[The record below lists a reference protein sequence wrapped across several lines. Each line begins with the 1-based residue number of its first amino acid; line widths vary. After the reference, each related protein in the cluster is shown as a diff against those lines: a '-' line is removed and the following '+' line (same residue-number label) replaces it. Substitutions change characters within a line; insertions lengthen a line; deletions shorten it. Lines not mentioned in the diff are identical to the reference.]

1 MKAQW
6 NCCKETGVQRPNQ
19 VPSAGI
25 MVNSKCEATSAV
37 ITKCPGK
44 QPGKIT
50 GPMLNLVDQI
60 CTHILAIGIKENLE
74 LTSLTTHKL
83 IHATFEGSH
92 SPWSCK
98 CKKDCSFLVDYPRG
112 GRFDPSICPTMP
124 VTCTEQP
131 LGSWMRRE
139 DTDQRSRVE
148 LMSRM
153 YLQQCTCNISAK
165 TWCCSKTFVN
175 KETKGLQHTS
185 CGERPEKHFH
195 DRLNQIILTMIKNI
209 IYCESRSKISYK
221 SFINLSL
228 NTRLFQTSYYSMK
241 CKVQK

>member
-124 VTCTEQP
+124 VTCQYLAT
-131 LGSWMRRE
+131 
-139 DTDQRSRVE
+139 QRSMQLFSPTFRSAS
-148 LMSRM
+148 L
-153 YLQQCTCNISAK
+153 YLQTQKKKSSFK
-165 TWCCSKTFVN
+165 S
-175 KETKGLQHTS
+175 
-185 CGERPEKHFH
+185 EKQRKKQF
-195 DRLNQIILTMIKNI
+195 
-209 IYCESRSKISYK
+209 
-221 SFINLSL
+221 
-228 NTRLFQTSYYSMK
+228 
-241 CKVQK
+241 

>member
-60 CTHILAIGIKENLE
+60 CTLILAIGIKENLE

-98 CKKDCSFLVDYPRG
+98 CKKDLLIS
-112 GRFDPSICPTMP
+112 GRLPKRRSI
-124 VTCTEQP
+124 
-131 LGSWMRRE
+131 
-139 DTDQRSRVE
+139 
-148 LMSRM
+148 
-153 YLQQCTCNISAK
+153 
-165 TWCCSKTFVN
+165 
-175 KETKGLQHTS
+175 
-185 CGERPEKHFH
+185 
-195 DRLNQIILTMIKNI
+195 
-209 IYCESRSKISYK
+209 
-221 SFINLSL
+221 
-228 NTRLFQTSYYSMK
+228 
-241 CKVQK
+241 